1 VGCWTKRPVFVVAIV
16 RLAGSPDIWL
26 TPLMILGM
34 Q

>member
-1 VGCWTKRPVFVVAIV
+1 VFVVAIV
-16 RLAGSPDIWL
+16 HYAGSPDILL

>member
-1 VGCWTKRPVFVVAIV
+1 VFVVAIV
-16 RLAGSPDIWL
+16 RLAGSPDILL